1 MQNERMIGKHRVLTA
16 LSYVA
21 IPLLATLGAG
31 GCPVE
36 DATMDAVD
44 SGIVDDSSASADGG
58 SQYADGGVT
67 PGNGGDDQGGGQ
79 PGADNGGSDAEG
91 DGTVPSTGSGAPQS
105 VDESLAKLG
114 MNTTETARV
123 DEQGEALPTDYAPLG
138 SAFDVAQTDELFLVG
153 LQMIDPAPI
162 SAPQALAN
170 RAAFV
175 ELADDNTGDV
185 GLSITELLAPGQT
198 WEQDTKSGHPGANG
212 TIPGAQNTRAVA
224 AADVDRDGQDEI
236 VIARIAPGDP
246 NEFGDVLISILDGE
260 ADSDGAVNFSQPER
274 VVTSIKNVRDIAIV
288 AGDFDGDGDEEVAL
302 GVSTTTEARVLPL
315 KLGENGVF
323 TIHEQAVKSLPQK
336 MAGSSISMEM
346 ATGNMDLDN
355 ASELVVVVNEYHF
368 DSGNYIGRSRYW
380 VFDDG
385 LTDHA
390 SVVSE
395 QAILVDEGQNYTA
408 VTASVAMG
416 DIDGDARDEIVF
428 GGLTSFES
436 SSCYPVDHI
445 YLALED
451 MQDAANPLGNIGGAT
466 YSFNY
471 IPTGTGCNDNA
482 ELLKIRHVF
491 INTLDID
498 GDGVDEVQANLRVF
512 DNWLGAGG
520 PWSEIYALPTDEYL
534 KYSEG
539 QHKGGVISAAT
550 TDMVTGDV
558 TGDGRDDVISF
569 AQWQKEI
576 TVWGLDG
583 PSLES
588 SQWSEILTI
597 PTAFANSQTRVFPI
611 LTACNVDKD
620 GLALKYSEAQ
630 YKLVFTEPIIMAAL
644 AAAPCVD
651 GISQNYDAC
660 RTAYGLSQSQ
670 NAGIDGTVTVRA
682 STWVGGEAKVFGI
695 GASVREKVTASAS
708 FSAGRSYQL
717 EQTVEYTTGPREDTV
732 ICTVLPVDQYTYDVV
747 SHPDPSMIGKTI
759 VINMPRTPITIQ
771 VEREFFNASTPP
783 GSFKVG
789 KSVFLHTPGQ
799 INSYP
804 TEADADALID
814 TGGLGHLGPLGELV
828 DAAGAALGPI
838 AEHLLGRGLKTDR
851 VASVGANGGET
862 SLELK
867 FTESTDYRAG
877 AEIDYE
883 LEAETTAG
891 FIIGGSVGGSVEAG
905 LSWGSINTTTYR
917 GTVGEIAPEDFA
929 GNGYSYGLFT
939 YIYNYGDRSKPQF
952 EVINYWVQR

>member
-1 MQNERMIGKHRVLTA
+1 MLNRNARQNGGNGRVSGAFRIGRWLSLPLAMWLTM
-16 LSYVA
+16 
-21 IPLLATLGAG
+21 G
-31 GCPVE
+31 GCPQPG
-36 DATMDAVD
+36 DA
-44 SGIVDDSSASADGG
+44 GLDG
-58 SQYADGGVT
+58 D
-67 PGNGGDDQGGGQ
+67 PGNPPAGQQDSQTGGDENGGGAESGGTQPGGQ
-79 PGADNGGSDAEG
+79 PGGDATEGGGGETEPD
-91 DGTVPSTGSGAPQS
+91 SGPKDTS
-105 VDESLAKLG
+105 ESLDRLG
-114 MNTTETARV
+114 VDTSQTARV
-123 DEQGEALPTDYAPLG
+123 DEEGEALPTDYAPLG
-138 SAFDVAQTDELFLVG
+138 SASDVAQTDELFLVG
-153 LQMIDPAPI
+153 LQLMDPAP
-162 SAPQALAN
+162 AGTPQTLDN

-175 ELADDNTGDV
+175 ELSDDDTADV
-185 GLSITELLAPGQT
+185 GLSITELLEPGQP
-198 WEQDTKSGHPGANG
+198 WEQDTSSSHPGANG
-212 TIPGAQNTRAVA
+212 TIPGAQGTRAVA
-224 AADVDRDGQDEI
+224 AADVDRDGQEEI

-246 NEFGDVLISILDGE
+246 NDFGDVLVSILDGS
-260 ADSDGAVNFSQPER
+260 ATGDGAVNFAQPER
-274 VVTSIKNVRDIAIV
+274 VVTSIKNLRDIAIV

-302 GVSTTTEARVLPL
+302 GVSTRDGAQVLPL
-315 KLGENGVF
+315 KLGKNGVF
-323 TIHEQAVKSLPQK
+323 TIHEQAVKSMPQK

-346 ATGNMDLDN
+346 AAGNMDLDN
-355 ASELVVVVNEYHF
+355 AAEVVVVVNEFHN
-368 DSGNYIGRSRYW
+368 DNGNRVGRARYW

-390 SVVSE
+390 ALVSE
-395 QAILVDEGQNYTA
+395 QAIQVDEGQTYTA

-428 GGLTSFES
+428 GGLTSFEP
-436 SSCYPVDHI
+436 SSCRPVDHI

-451 MQDAANPLGNIGGAT
+451 LEDAANPLGDMGGAT

-471 IPTGTGCNDNA
+471 IPTGTGCNDNSH
-482 ELLKIRHVF
+482 LLKVNHVF

-498 GDGVDEVQANLRVF
+498 DDGIDEVQANLRVF

-520 PWSEIYALPTDEYL
+520 PWSEIYALPRDEFL
-534 KYSEG
+534 RSSEG
-539 QHKGGVISAAT
+539 QNMGGVISAAT

-558 TGDGRDDVISF
+558 TGDGRDDVISY
-569 AQWQKEI
+569 AQWQREI

-588 SQWSEILTI
+588 AEWSEIITV

-611 LTACNVDKD
+611 IEPCNVDKD
-620 GLALKYSEAQ
+620 GLALKYSEGE
-630 YKLVFTEPIIMAAL
+630 YRLVFTEPIIMAAL
-644 AAAPCVD
+644 AAAPCID
-651 GISQNYDAC
+651 GISQNIEAC
-660 RTAYGLSQSQ
+660 QTSYGLSQGQ

-682 STWVGGEAKVFGI
+682 SAWVGGEAKIFGI
-695 GASVREKVTASAS
+695 GASVRERITASAS
-708 FSAGRSYQL
+708 FSAGLSYQL

-732 ICTVLPVDQYTYDVV
+732 ICTVLPIDQYTYDVV
-747 SHPDPSMIGKTI
+747 SHPDPNQVGKT
-759 VINMPRTPITIQ
+759 VTINMPRTPITIQ
-771 VEREFFNASTPP
+771 VEREFFNASTPA

-789 KSVFLHTPGQ
+789 KNVFLHTPG
-799 INSYP
+799 NVDSYP
-804 TEADADALID
+804 TEADAEALID

-877 AEIDYE
+877 AEVDYE

-891 FIIGGSVGGSVEAG
+891 FIIGGSIGGSLEAG
-905 LSWGSINTTTYR
+905 LSWGSSNTTTYR

-939 YIYNYGDRSKPQF
+939 YIYNYGDRGKPQF
-952 EVINYWVQR
+952 EVINYWVE